1 METNRCWSIHMLI
14 KTEKGRHELR
24 PGNRS
29 LGQRERAV
37 LLLVD
42 GNQPESVIAELFG
55 GEGRTLIEQLLRD
68 DFLQR
73 SAPENTVS
81 PSSSPTPTK
90 ITAPASAA
98 AAAPAAAPAA
108 VTAQTPIHGDPFNGT
123 PSLAAARMFL
133 FDISERTF
141 APRNKALAQH
151 YRDALREARDGA
163 TMLAV
168 GRQMLVDVEALAGPE
183 RADGIS
189 QRLSRLLPQALVE
202 TLI

>member
-1 METNRCWSIHMLI
+1 MLI

-73 SAPENTVS
+73 SAPEST
-81 PSSSPTPTK
+81 PSPTPTK
-90 ITAPASAA
+90 ITAPTSAVAATPAATAA
-98 AAAPAAAPAA
+98 AAS
-108 VTAQTPIHGDPFNGT
+108 AQVPIHGDPFNGT

-163 TMLAV
+163 AMLAV

>member
-1 METNRCWSIHMLI
+1 MLI

-73 SAPENTVS
+73 SAPESTPSAS
-81 PSSSPTPTK
+81 PSPSPTPSK

-98 AAAPAAAPAA
+98 AAAPAATPASLTAP
-108 VTAQTPIHGDPFNGT
+108 TPIHGDPFNGT

-168 GRQMLVDVEALAGPE
+168 GRQMLVDVETLAGPE

>member
-1 METNRCWSIHMLI
+1 MLI

-24 PGNRS
+24 PGNRA

-42 GNQPESVIAELFG
+42 GNRPEAVIAEQFG
-55 GEGRTLIEQLLRD
+55 GEGRRLIDALLD
-68 DFLQR
+68 QGFLQR
-73 SAPENTVS
+73 MQAADAPKPAAEEPPVVS
-81 PSSSPTPTK
+81 PA
-90 ITAPASAA
+90 TAS
-98 AAAPAAAPAA
+98 
-108 VTAQTPIHGDPFNGT
+108 PIHGDPFNGT

>member
-1 METNRCWSIHMLI
+1 MLI
-14 KTEKGRHELR
+14 KSEKGRHELR

-37 LLLVD
+37 LLLID
-42 GNQPESVIAELFG
+42 GKQPEEGIGELFG
-55 GEGRTLIEQLLRD
+55 GEGRKLIDQLLQQEFIQRINT
-68 DFLQR
+68 QATSKSTPAEPKKPPVSR
-73 SAPENTVS
+73 SAP
-81 PSSSPTPTK
+81 
-90 ITAPASAA
+90 APA
-98 AAAPAAAPAA
+98 PE
-108 VTAQTPIHGDPFNGT
+108 PIHGDPIHGT
-123 PSLAAARMFL
+123 PSLASARMFL
-133 FDISERTF
+133 FDISERLF

-168 GRQMLVDVEALAGPE
+168 GRQMLVDVEVLAGPE

-189 QRLSRLLPQALVE
+189 QRLSRLLPQELVE